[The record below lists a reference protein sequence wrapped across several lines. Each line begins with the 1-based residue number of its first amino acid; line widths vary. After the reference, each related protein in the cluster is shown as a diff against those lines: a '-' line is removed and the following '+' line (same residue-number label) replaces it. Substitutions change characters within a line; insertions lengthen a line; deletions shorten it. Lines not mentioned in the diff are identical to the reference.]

1 MVDALNRTITTYVHG
16 QFVKVEENATV
27 TDAVSLLHS
36 KKAETAIV
44 ITKDEKPIGIVTDTD
59 ILDKVVSKGEDSDFV
74 ILKSIMSSPI
84 ITISSSATVKQ
95 AIDLMRKNRIKR
107 LPVTTDKLTDKIGD
121 NNNQII
127 GIVTQET
134 LAYAVRSSVIERTF
148 RPYRTYRIMVVQGY
162 RPIIGNLGFLL
173 QFAGIFM
180 IVPAVLGAVLGETSS
195 AAGIFLSFAAMS
207 LTGFILNAYGEKTP
221 MNLRQTSIVMVL
233 SFVLLSLFGSLPF
246 MYVNPFLREGNIE
259 SINPLSLFIN
269 SFFESASGFTHTG
282 LSTIFHPE
290 DLPASF
296 VFYRAY
302 ILLIG
307 GLSFVYLIMAL
318 FYPQRKLA
326 AMKNMIEGAA
336 ILRLNQLIITITV
349 IFTVYS
355 VILILIIY
363 LLGGINLIYSAS
375 LIFAAITGGGFVPLS
390 TYLVVDNMTQ
400 LIPLIVGMIIS
411 ALPFAFHYGVFSKQ
425 VKARKV
431 GLEIFVFAMII
442 ISSIPIFVILES
454 HLGQQ
459 NWFASI
465 FHVISASTTTGFQF
479 LNLSEFSI
487 ESKVLLMLLMLIGGC
502 AFSTAGGIKIAR
514 LIFIFQKLFH
524 RENPSPK
531 DKNTASMINDHI
543 SRKSIAIPSITSTNI
558 QIHSQS
564 HDSGHHLL
572 HDKTFREALLVI
584 ALFVVL
590 SFVSGIAIK
599 FLTNSS
605 LIDALFESVS
615 ASTNTGLSIGI
626 TNVELDSVSKSI
638 LITNMIM
645 GRFEIITV
653 LYIFSNFLRRWHY
666 PKVKNV

>member
-1 MVDALNRTITTYVHG
+1 MVDTLNRTITTYVHG

-44 ITKDEKPIGIVTDTD
+44 ITKNEKPIGIVTDTD

-74 ILKSIMSSPI
+74 NLKTIMSSPI

-95 AIDLMRKNRIKR
+95 AIDLMRINRIKR
-107 LPVTTDKLTDKIGD
+107 LPVTADKIGD
-121 NNNQII
+121 NNNDKII
-127 GIVTQET
+127 GIVTQES
-134 LAYAVRSSVIERTF
+134 LAYAIRGSVIERTF

-162 RPIIGNLGFLL
+162 KPIIGNLGFLL

-195 AAGIFLSFAAMS
+195 AAGIFLSFAGMS

-246 MYVNPFLREGNIE
+246 MYVNPFLREGNLE
-259 SINPLSLFIN
+259 SINPLSLFVN
-269 SFFESASGFTHTG
+269 GFFESASGFTTTG

-307 GLSFVYLIMAL
+307 GLSFVYLVMAL

-336 ILRLNQLIITITV
+336 ILKLNQLIITITV
-349 IFTVYS
+349 IFSLYS
-355 VILILIIY
+355 VILILITY

-375 LIFAAITGGGFVPLS
+375 LIFAAITGGGFVPHS
-390 TYLVVDNMTQ
+390 TYLTVNNETQ
-400 LIPLIVGMIIS
+400 LMPLIVGMIIS

-442 ISSIPIFVILES
+442 ISSIPIFVILEP
-454 HLGQQ
+454 HIGQQ
-459 NWFASI
+459 NWFASV
-465 FHVISASTTTGFQF
+465 FHVVSASTTTGFQF
-479 LNLSEFSI
+479 LNLSELSI
-487 ESKVLLMLLMLIGGC
+487 ESKILLMLLMFIGGC

-524 RENPSPK
+524 RGKPPTKE
-531 DKNTASMINDHI
+531 KNKSFMDNDHTT
-543 SRKSIAIPSITSTNI
+543 KKTTAIPSITSANM
-558 QIHSQS
+558 QIYSQS
-564 HDSGHHLL
+564 HDSNSNLKHQSRSLL
-572 HDKTFREALLVI
+572 SDKAFREALFII
-584 ALFVVL
+584 ALFFAL
-590 SFVSGIAIK
+590 SFVSGISIK
-599 FLTNSS
+599 YLANTSF
-605 LIDALFESVS
+605 IDAFFESVS

-645 GRFEIITV
+645 GRFEIITI
-653 LYIFSNFLRRWHY
+653 LYIFFNILRR
-666 PKVKNV
+666 

>member
-27 TDAVSLLHS
+27 TYAVNLLHS
-36 KKAETAIV
+36 RKAETAIV
-44 ITKDEKPIGIVTDTD
+44 ITKEGKPVGIVTDTD
-59 ILDKVVSKGEDSDFV
+59 ILDKVVSRGEDSDFV
-74 ILKSIMSSPI
+74 NLKSIMSSPI
-84 ITISSSATVKQ
+84 ITIPSSATVKQ
-95 AIDLMRKNRIKR
+95 ALDLMRKNKIKR
-107 LPVTTDKLTDKIGD
+107 LPVTAEKITEKVGHD
-121 NNNQII
+121 DISNGKII
-127 GIVTQET
+127 GIVTQES
-134 LAYAVRSSVIERTF
+134 LAYAVRGSVIERTF

-162 RPIIGNLGFLL
+162 KPIIGNLGFLL

-207 LTGFILNAYGEKTP
+207 LTGFVLNAYGEKTP

-246 MYVNPFLREGNIE
+246 MYVNPFLREGNLE
-259 SINPLSLFIN
+259 SINPLSLFVN
-269 SFFESASGFTHTG
+269 GLFESASGFTTTG

-307 GLSFVYLIMAL
+307 GLSFVYLVMAL

-336 ILRLNQLIITITV
+336 ILRLNQLIITITI
-349 IFTVYS
+349 IFTIYS
-355 VILILIIY
+355 VILILITY

-390 TYLVVDNMTQ
+390 TYVVVNNVTQ

-431 GLEIFVFAMII
+431 GLEIFAFAMIMI
-442 ISSIPIFVILES
+442 TSIPIFVILES

-459 NWFASI
+459 NWFASM
-465 FHVISASTTTGFQF
+465 FHVVSASTTTGFQF

-487 ESKVLLMLLMLIGGC
+487 ESKILLMLLMLIGGC

-524 RENPSPK
+524 REKPTTKENIS
-531 DKNTASMINDHI
+531 SMANEHI
-543 SRKSIAIPSITSTNI
+543 SRKTITIPSISSTNI

-564 HDSGHHLL
+564 HNPSRSLL
-572 HDKTFREALLVI
+572 SDKTFREALLVVV
-584 ALFVVL
+584 LFVAL
-590 SFVSGIAIK
+590 SFVSGLSIK
-599 FLTNSS
+599 YLTNTSF
-605 LIDALFESVS
+605 IDAFFESVS
-615 ASTNTGLSIGI
+615 ASTNTGLSTGI
-626 TNVELDSVSKSI
+626 TNVELDSISKSI

-645 GRFEIITV
+645 GRFEIIAI
-653 LYIFSNFLRRWHY
+653 LYVFFNFLRR
-666 PKVKNV
+666 

>member
-27 TDAVSLLHS
+27 TYAVNLLHS
-36 KKAETAIV
+36 RKAETAIV
-44 ITKDEKPIGIVTDTD
+44 ITKEGKPVGIVTDTD
-59 ILDKVVSKGEDSDFV
+59 ILDKVVSRGEDSDFV
-74 ILKSIMSSPI
+74 NLKSIMSSPI
-84 ITISSSATVKQ
+84 ITIPSSATVKQ
-95 AIDLMRKNRIKR
+95 ALDLMRKNKIKR
-107 LPVTTDKLTDKIGD
+107 LPVTAEKITEKVGHD
-121 NNNQII
+121 DINNGKII
-127 GIVTQET
+127 GIVTQEL
-134 LAYAVRSSVIERTF
+134 LAYAVRGSVIERTF

-162 RPIIGNLGFLL
+162 KPIIGNLGFLL

-207 LTGFILNAYGEKTP
+207 LTGFVLNAYGEKTP

-246 MYVNPFLREGNIE
+246 MYVNPFLREGNLE
-259 SINPLSLFIN
+259 SINPLSLFVN
-269 SFFESASGFTHTG
+269 GFFESASGFTTTG

-307 GLSFVYLIMAL
+307 GLSFVYLVMAL

-336 ILRLNQLIITITV
+336 ILRLNQLIITITI

-355 VILILIIY
+355 VILILITY

-390 TYLVVDNMTQ
+390 TYVVVNNVTQ

-431 GLEIFVFAMII
+431 GLEIFAFAMIMI
-442 ISSIPIFVILES
+442 TSIPIFVILES

-465 FHVISASTTTGFQF
+465 FHVVSASTTTGFQF

-487 ESKVLLMLLMLIGGC
+487 ETKILLMLLMLIGGC

-524 RENPSPK
+524 REKPTTKENIS
-531 DKNTASMINDHI
+531 SMANEHI
-543 SRKSIAIPSITSTNI
+543 SRKTITIPSILSTNI
-558 QIHSQS
+558 QIHRQS
-564 HDSGHHLL
+564 HNPSRSLL
-572 HDKTFREALLVI
+572 SDKTFREALLVVV
-584 ALFVVL
+584 LFVAL
-590 SFVSGIAIK
+590 SFVSGLSIK
-599 FLTNSS
+599 YLTNTSF
-605 LIDALFESVS
+605 IDAFFESVS
-615 ASTNTGLSIGI
+615 ASTNTGLSTGI
-626 TNVELDSVSKSI
+626 TNVELDSISKSI

-645 GRFEIITV
+645 GRFEIIAI
-653 LYIFSNFLRRWHY
+653 LYIFFNFLRR
-666 PKVKNV
+666 

>member
-44 ITKDEKPIGIVTDTD
+44 VTKEGKSIGIVTDTD
-59 ILDKVVSKGEDSDFV
+59 ILDKVVSRGDDSDFV
-74 ILKSIMSSPI
+74 KLKSIMSSPI
-84 ITISSSATVKQ
+84 ITISTSATVRQ
-95 AIDLMRKNRIKR
+95 AIDLMRINKIKR
-107 LPVTTDKLTDKIGD
+107 LPVTDKITNEIGNY
-121 NNNQII
+121 NNNSKII
-127 GIVTQET
+127 GIVTQES
-134 LAYAVRSSVIERTF
+134 LAYAVRGSVIEKTF

-162 RPIIGNLGFLL
+162 KPIIGNLGFLL

-207 LTGFILNAYGEKTP
+207 FTGFVLNAYGEKTP

-246 MYVNPFLREGNIE
+246 MYVNPFLREGNLE
-259 SINPLSLFIN
+259 SIDPLSLFVDG
-269 SFFESASGFTHTG
+269 FFESTSGFTTTG
-282 LSTIFHPE
+282 ISTIFHPE

-307 GLSFVYLIMAL
+307 GLSFVYLVMAL

-349 IFTVYS
+349 IFTVYAT
-355 VILILIIY
+355 ILILIIY
-363 LLGGINLIYSAS
+363 LLGGISLIYSAS
-375 LIFAAITGGGFVPLS
+375 LIFAAITGGGFVPQS
-390 TYLVVDNMTQ
+390 TYLTVNNVAQ
-400 LIPLIVGMIIS
+400 LVPLIVGMIIS

-431 GLEIFVFAMII
+431 GLEIFIYAMIMI
-442 ISSIPIFVILES
+442 TSIPILVAIES
-454 HLGQQ
+454 HLGQS
-459 NWFASI
+459 NWSAST
-465 FHVISASTTTGFQF
+465 FHVVSASTTTGFQF
-479 LNLSEFSI
+479 LNLSEFTI
-487 ESKVLLMLLMLIGGC
+487 ESKLLLILLMLIGGC

-524 RENPSPK
+524 REEPPPK
-531 DKNTASMINDHI
+531 EKYMASMINDHT
-543 SRKSIAIPSITSTNI
+543 SRKTIALPSITSTNI
-558 QIHSQS
+558 QIHSRS
-564 HDSGHHLL
+564 HETSHHLL

-584 ALFVVL
+584 VLFVAL
-590 SFVSGIAIK
+590 SFVSGISIK
-599 FLTNSS
+599 YLTNSS
-605 LIDALFESVS
+605 FIDAFFESVS

-645 GRFEIITV
+645 GRFEIITIP
-653 LYIFSNFLRRWHY
+653 YIFINFLRR
-666 PKVKNV
+666 

>member
-44 ITKDEKPIGIVTDTD
+44 VTKEGKPIGIVTDTD
-59 ILDKVVSKGEDSDFV
+59 ILDKVVSRGDDSDFV
-74 ILKSIMSSPI
+74 KLKSIMSSPI
-84 ITISSSATVKQ
+84 IAISTSATVRQ
-95 AIDLMRKNRIKR
+95 AIDLMRINKIKR
-107 LPVTTDKLTDKIGD
+107 LPVTDKITNKIGD
-121 NNNQII
+121 DNNSKII
-127 GIVTQET
+127 GIVTQES
-134 LAYAVRSSVIERTF
+134 LAYAVRGSVIEKTF

-162 RPIIGNLGFLL
+162 KPIIGNLGFLL
-173 QFAGIFM
+173 QFAGILI

-195 AAGIFLSFAAMS
+195 AAGIFLSFGAMTF
-207 LTGFILNAYGEKTP
+207 TGFVLNAYGEKTP

-259 SINPLSLFIN
+259 SINPLSLFVN
-269 SFFESASGFTHTG
+269 GFFESASGFTTTG

-307 GLSFVYLIMAL
+307 GLSFVYLVMAL

-336 ILRLNQLIITITV
+336 ILRLNQLIITITI

-355 VILILIIY
+355 VILILITY

-390 TYLVVDNMTQ
+390 TYLVVDNITQ
-400 LIPLIVGMIIS
+400 LMPLIVGMIIS

-431 GLEIFVFAMII
+431 SLEIFVFAMII
-442 ISSIPIFVILES
+442 ISSIPIFVVLE
-454 HLGQQ
+454 QQ
-459 NWFASI
+459 SWFASA
-465 FHVISASTTTGFQF
+465 FHVISATTTTGFQF
-479 LNLSEFSI
+479 LNLSEFST
-487 ESKVLLMLLMLIGGC
+487 ESKTLLMLLMLIGGC

-514 LIFIFQKLFH
+514 LIFIFQKVFH
-524 RENPSPK
+524 RGKPTIKKKK
-531 DKNTASMINDHI
+531 DISSTVNNHI
-543 SRKSIAIPSITSTNI
+543 ARKTTTIPSITSSNI
-558 QIHSQS
+558 QIYGQL
-564 HDSGHHLL
+564 HDSNVKQKSRPLL
-572 HDKTFREALLVI
+572 SDKAFKE
-584 ALFVVL
+584 ALFVVALFVAL
-590 SFVSGIAIK
+590 SFVSGISIK
-599 FLTNSS
+599 YLTNTCF
-605 LIDALFESVS
+605 IDAFFESVS
-615 ASTNTGLSIGI
+615 ASTNTGLSTGI
-626 TNVELDSVSKSI
+626 TKLVRSIFRWLTMIQDKFYNIMYILYNV
-638 LITNMIM
+638 
-645 GRFEIITV
+645 
-653 LYIFSNFLRRWHY
+653 
-666 PKVKNV
+666 

>member
-1 MVDALNRTITTYVHG
+1 
-16 QFVKVEENATV
+16 
-27 TDAVSLLHS
+27 
-36 KKAETAIV
+36 
-44 ITKDEKPIGIVTDTD
+44 
-59 ILDKVVSKGEDSDFV
+59 
-74 ILKSIMSSPI
+74 
-84 ITISSSATVKQ
+84 
-95 AIDLMRKNRIKR
+95 
-107 LPVTTDKLTDKIGD
+107 
-121 NNNQII
+121 
-127 GIVTQET
+127 
-134 LAYAVRSSVIERTF
+134 
-148 RPYRTYRIMVVQGY
+148 
-162 RPIIGNLGFLL
+162 
-173 QFAGIFM
+173 
-180 IVPAVLGAVLGETSS
+180 
-195 AAGIFLSFAAMS
+195 
-207 LTGFILNAYGEKTP
+207 
-221 MNLRQTSIVMVL
+221 
-233 SFVLLSLFGSLPF
+233 LLSLFGSLPF
-246 MYVNPFLREGNIE
+246 MYVNPFLREGNLE
-259 SINPLSLFIN
+259 SINPLSLFVN
-269 SFFESASGFTHTG
+269 GFFESISGFTTTG

-307 GLSFVYLIMAL
+307 GLSFVYLVMAL

-336 ILRLNQLIITITV
+336 ILRLNQLIFTITV

-355 VILILIIY
+355 VILILITY
-363 LLGGINLIYSAS
+363 LLGGISLIYSAS

-425 VKARKV
+425 VRARKV

-487 ESKVLLMLLMLIGGC
+487 ESKILLMLLMLIGGC

-524 RENPSPK
+524 RERPLPK
-531 DKNTASMINDHI
+531 NRNTNSMTNDHTA
-543 SRKSIAIPSITSTNI
+543 RKTIAIPSITSTNI

-584 ALFVVL
+584 VLFVAL
-590 SFVSGIAIK
+590 SFISGISIK
-599 FLTNSS
+599 YLTNASF
-605 LIDALFESVS
+605 IDAFFESVS
-615 ASTNTGLSIGI
+615 ASTNTGLSTGI
-626 TNVELDSVSKSI
+626 TNVGLDPISKSI

-645 GRFEIITV
+645 GRFEIITI
-653 LYIFSNFLRRWHY
+653 LYIFFNFLRR
-666 PKVKNV
+666 

>member
-27 TDAVSLLHS
+27 TDAVSLLHA
-36 KKAETAIV
+36 KKAETTIV
-44 ITKDEKPIGIVTDTD
+44 ITKEEKPIGIVTDTD
-59 ILDKVVSKGEDSDFV
+59 ILDKVVSRGEDSDFV
-74 ILKSIMSSPI
+74 NLKSIMSSPI

-107 LPVTTDKLTDKIGD
+107 LPVTVDKIGD
-121 NNNQII
+121 NNNDKII

-162 RPIIGNLGFLL
+162 KPIIGNLGFLL

-207 LTGFILNAYGEKTP
+207 MTGFVLNAFGEKTP

-246 MYVNPFLREGNIE
+246 MYVNPFLREGNLE
-259 SINPLSLFIN
+259 SINPLSLFVN
-269 SFFESASGFTHTG
+269 GFFESASGFTTSG

-307 GLSFVYLIMAL
+307 GLSFVYLVMAL

-326 AMKNMIEGAA
+326 AMKNMIEGTA
-336 ILRLNQLIITITV
+336 ILKLNQLIITITV
-349 IFTVYS
+349 IFTFYS

-363 LLGGINLIYSAS
+363 LLGGIDLIYSAS
-375 LIFAAITGGGFVPLS
+375 LIFAAITGGGFVPQS
-390 TYLVVDNMTQ
+390 TYLAVNNVMQ
-400 LIPLIVGMIIS
+400 LMPLIVGMIIS
-411 ALPFAFHYGVFSKQ
+411 ALPFAFHYGVFSRQ

-431 GLEIFVFAMII
+431 GLEIFVFAMIM
-442 ISSIPIFVILES
+442 ISSIPIFVILEP

-465 FHVISASTTTGFQF
+465 FHVVSASTTTGFQF

-487 ESKVLLMLLMLIGGC
+487 ESKILLMLLMLIGGC
-502 AFSTAGGIKIAR
+502 AFSTASGIKIAR
-514 LIFIFQKLFH
+514 LVFIFQKIFH
-524 RENPSPK
+524 RGKSPTKENISYI
-531 DKNTASMINDHI
+531 SNDQI
-543 SRKSIAIPSITSTNI
+543 SRKTTTIPSIASANI
-558 QIHSQS
+558 QSHSQS
-564 HDSGHHLL
+564 HNLNSISNIKRKSHSLSS
-572 HDKTFREALLVI
+572 DKAFKEALLVI
-584 ALFVVL
+584 ALFFSL
-590 SFVSGIAIK
+590 SFVSGISIK
-599 FLTNSS
+599 YLTNTSF
-605 LIDALFESVS
+605 IDALFESVS

-645 GRFEIITV
+645 GRFEIITI
-653 LYIFSNFLRRWHY
+653 LYIFFNFLRR
-666 PKVKNV
+666 

>member
-27 TDAVSLLHS
+27 TYAVNLLHS
-36 KKAETAIV
+36 RKAETAIV
-44 ITKDEKPIGIVTDTD
+44 ITKEGKPVGIVTDTD
-59 ILDKVVSKGEDSDFV
+59 ILDKVVSRGEDSDFV
-74 ILKSIMSSPI
+74 NLKSIMSSPI
-84 ITISSSATVKQ
+84 ITIPSSATVKQ
-95 AIDLMRKNRIKR
+95 ALDLMRKNKIKR
-107 LPVTTDKLTDKIGD
+107 LPVTAEKITEKVGHD
-121 NNNQII
+121 DISNGKII
-127 GIVTQET
+127 GIVTQES
-134 LAYAVRSSVIERTF
+134 LAYAVRGSVIERTF

-162 RPIIGNLGFLL
+162 KPIIGNLGFLL

-207 LTGFILNAYGEKTP
+207 LTGFVLNAYGEKTP

-246 MYVNPFLREGNIE
+246 MYVNPFLREGNLE
-259 SINPLSLFIN
+259 SINPLSLFVN
-269 SFFESASGFTHTG
+269 GLFESASGFTTTG

-307 GLSFVYLIMAL
+307 GLSFVYLVMAL

-336 ILRLNQLIITITV
+336 ILRLNQLIITITI

-355 VILILIIY
+355 VILILITY

-390 TYLVVDNMTQ
+390 TYVVVNNVTL

-431 GLEIFVFAMII
+431 GLEIFAFAMIMI
-442 ISSIPIFVILES
+442 TSIPIFVILES

-459 NWFASI
+459 NWFASM
-465 FHVISASTTTGFQF
+465 FHVVSASTTTGFQF

-487 ESKVLLMLLMLIGGC
+487 ESKILLMLLMLIGGC

-524 RENPSPK
+524 REKPTTKENIS
-531 DKNTASMINDHI
+531 SMANEHI
-543 SRKSIAIPSITSTNI
+543 SRKTITIPSISSTNI

-564 HDSGHHLL
+564 HNPSRSLL
-572 HDKTFREALLVI
+572 SDKTFREALLVVV
-584 ALFVVL
+584 LFVAL
-590 SFVSGIAIK
+590 SFVSGLSIK
-599 FLTNSS
+599 YLTNTSF
-605 LIDALFESVS
+605 IDAFFESVS
-615 ASTNTGLSIGI
+615 ASTNTGLSTGI
-626 TNVELDSVSKSI
+626 TNVELDSISKSI

-645 GRFEIITV
+645 GRFEIIAI
-653 LYIFSNFLRRWHY
+653 LYVFFNFLRR
-666 PKVKNV
+666 

>member
-27 TDAVSLLHS
+27 TYAVNLLHS
-36 KKAETAIV
+36 RKAETAIV
-44 ITKDEKPIGIVTDTD
+44 ITKEGKPVGIVTDTD
-59 ILDKVVSKGEDSDFV
+59 ILDKVVSRGEDSDFV
-74 ILKSIMSSPI
+74 NLKSIMSYPI
-84 ITISSSATVKQ
+84 ITIPSSATVKQ
-95 AIDLMRKNRIKR
+95 ALDLMRKNKIKR
-107 LPVTTDKLTDKIGD
+107 LPVTAEKITEKVGHD
-121 NNNQII
+121 DINNGKII
-127 GIVTQET
+127 GIVTQEL
-134 LAYAVRSSVIERTF
+134 LAYAVRGSVIEKTF
-148 RPYRTYRIMVVQGY
+148 RPYRTYRIMVEQGY
-162 RPIIGNLGFLL
+162 KPIIGNLGFLL

-180 IVPAVLGAVLGETSS
+180 IVPAALGAVLGETSS

-207 LTGFILNAYGEKTP
+207 LTGFVLNAYGEKTP

-246 MYVNPFLREGNIE
+246 MYVNPFLREGNLE
-259 SINPLSLFIN
+259 SINPLSLFVN
-269 SFFESASGFTHTG
+269 GFFESASGFTTTG

-307 GLSFVYLIMAL
+307 GLSFVYLVMAL

-336 ILRLNQLIITITV
+336 ILRLNQLIITITI

-355 VILILIIY
+355 VILILITY

-390 TYLVVDNMTQ
+390 TYVVVNNVTQ

-431 GLEIFVFAMII
+431 GLEIFAFAMIMI
-442 ISSIPIFVILES
+442 TSIPIFVILES

-465 FHVISASTTTGFQF
+465 FHVVSASTTTGFQF

-487 ESKVLLMLLMLIGGC
+487 ESKILLMLLMLIGGC

-524 RENPSPK
+524 REKPTTKENIS
-531 DKNTASMINDHI
+531 SMANEHI
-543 SRKSIAIPSITSTNI
+543 SRKTITIPSILSTNI
-558 QIHSQS
+558 QIHRQS
-564 HDSGHHLL
+564 HNPSRSLL
-572 HDKTFREALLVI
+572 SDKTFREAFHVVV
-584 ALFVVL
+584 LFVAL
-590 SFVSGIAIK
+590 SFVSGLSIK
-599 FLTNSS
+599 YLTNTSF
-605 LIDALFESVS
+605 IDAFFESVS
-615 ASTNTGLSIGI
+615 ASTNTGLSTGI
-626 TNVELDSVSKSI
+626 TNVELDSISKSI
-638 LITNMIM
+638 LIINMIM
-645 GRFEIITV
+645 GRFEIITIF
-653 LYIFSNFLRRWHY
+653 YIFFSFLRR
-666 PKVKNV
+666 

>member
-44 ITKDEKPIGIVTDTD
+44 VTKEGKPIGIVTDTD
-59 ILDKVVSKGEDSDFV
+59 ILDKVVSRGDDSDFV
-74 ILKSIMSSPI
+74 KLKSIMSSPI
-84 ITISSSATVKQ
+84 IAISTSATVRQ
-95 AIDLMRKNRIKR
+95 AIDLMRINKIKR
-107 LPVTTDKLTDKIGD
+107 LPVTDKITNKIGD
-121 NNNQII
+121 DNNSKII
-127 GIVTQET
+127 GIVTQES
-134 LAYAVRSSVIERTF
+134 LAYAVRGSVIEKTF

-162 RPIIGNLGFLL
+162 KPIIGNLGFLL
-173 QFAGIFM
+173 QFAGIL
-180 IVPAVLGAVLGETSS
+180 IIAPAVLGAVLGETSS
-195 AAGIFLSFAAMS
+195 AAGIFLSFGVMTF
-207 LTGFILNAYGEKTP
+207 TGFVLNAYGEKTP

-259 SINPLSLFIN
+259 SINPLSLFVN
-269 SFFESASGFTHTG
+269 GFFESASGFTTTG

-307 GLSFVYLIMAL
+307 GLSFVYLVMAL

-336 ILRLNQLIITITV
+336 ILRLNQLIITITI

-355 VILILIIY
+355 VILILITY

-390 TYLVVDNMTQ
+390 TYVVVENVTQ

-431 GLEIFVFAMII
+431 GLEIFAFAMIMI
-442 ISSIPIFVILES
+442 TSIPIFVILES

-465 FHVISASTTTGFQF
+465 FHVVSASTTTGFQF

-487 ESKVLLMLLMLIGGC
+487 ETKILLMLLMLIGGC

-524 RENPSPK
+524 REKPTTKENIS
-531 DKNTASMINDHI
+531 SMANEHI
-543 SRKSIAIPSITSTNI
+543 SRKTITIPSILSTNI
-558 QIHSQS
+558 QIHRQS
-564 HDSGHHLL
+564 HNPSRSLL
-572 HDKTFREALLVI
+572 SDKTFREALLVVV
-584 ALFVVL
+584 LFVAL
-590 SFVSGIAIK
+590 SFVSGLSIK
-599 FLTNSS
+599 YLTNTSF
-605 LIDALFESVS
+605 IDAFFESVS
-615 ASTNTGLSIGI
+615 ASTNTGLSTGI
-626 TNVELDSVSKSI
+626 TNVELDSISKSI

-645 GRFEIITV
+645 GRFEIIAI
-653 LYIFSNFLRRWHY
+653 LYIFFNILRR
-666 PKVKNV
+666 

>member
-1 MVDALNRTITTYVHG
+1 MVDALNRIITTYVHG
-16 QFVKVEENATV
+16 QFVKVEESATV

-44 ITKDEKPIGIVTDTD
+44 ITKEEKPIGIVTDTD
-59 ILDKVVSKGEDSDFV
+59 ILDKVVSRGEDSDFV
-74 ILKSIMSSPI
+74 NLKSIMSSPI

-107 LPVTTDKLTDKIGD
+107 LPVTVDKIGD
-121 NNNQII
+121 NNNNKII

-134 LAYAVRSSVIERTF
+134 LAYAVRGSVIERTF

-162 RPIIGNLGFLL
+162 KPIIGNLGFLL

-207 LTGFILNAYGEKTP
+207 MTGFVLNAFGEKTP

-246 MYVNPFLREGNIE
+246 MYVNPFLREGNLE
-259 SINPLSLFIN
+259 SINPLSLFVN
-269 SFFESASGFTHTG
+269 GFFESASGFTTSG

-307 GLSFVYLIMAL
+307 GLSFVYLVMAL

-336 ILRLNQLIITITV
+336 ILKLNQLIITITV
-349 IFTVYS
+349 IFTFYS

-363 LLGGINLIYSAS
+363 LLGGIDLIYSAS
-375 LIFAAITGGGFVPLS
+375 LIFAAITGGGFVPQS
-390 TYLVVDNMTQ
+390 TYLAVNNVMQ
-400 LIPLIVGMIIS
+400 LMPLIVGMIIS
-411 ALPFAFHYGVFSKQ
+411 ALPFAFHYGVFSRQ

-431 GLEIFVFAMII
+431 GLEIFVFAMIM
-442 ISSIPIFVILES
+442 ISSIPILVILEP

-465 FHVISASTTTGFQF
+465 FHVVSASTTTGFQF

-487 ESKVLLMLLMLIGGC
+487 ESKILLILLMLIGGC
-502 AFSTAGGIKIAR
+502 AFSTASGIKIAR
-514 LIFIFQKLFH
+514 LIFIFQKVFH
-524 RENPSPK
+524 RGSPPTIK
-531 DKNTASMINDHI
+531 KNTSSMGNDQV
-543 SRKSIAIPSITSTNI
+543 SRKTTTIPSIASANI
-558 QIHSQS
+558 QSHSQS
-564 HDSGHHLL
+564 HNLNSISNIKRKSYSLSS
-572 HDKTFREALLVI
+572 DKAFKEAILVI
-584 ALFVVL
+584 ALFFSL
-590 SFVSGIAIK
+590 SFVSGISIK
-599 FLTNSS
+599 YLTNTSF
-605 LIDALFESVS
+605 IDALFESVS

-645 GRFEIITV
+645 GRFEIITI
-653 LYIFSNFLRRWHY
+653 LYIFFNFLRR
-666 PKVKNV
+666 

>member
-27 TDAVSLLHS
+27 TDAVSLLQS
-36 KKAETAIV
+36 KKAETVIV
-44 ITKDEKPIGIVTDTD
+44 VTKEGKPIGIVTDTD
-59 ILDKVVSKGEDSDFV
+59 ILDKVVSRGDDSDFV
-74 ILKSIMSSPI
+74 NLKSIMSSPI
-84 ITISSSATVKQ
+84 ITISSYATVRQ
-95 AIDLMRKNRIKR
+95 AIDLMRINKIKR
-107 LPVTTDKLTDKIGD
+107 LPVTTDKIGD
-121 NNNQII
+121 DISNGKII
-127 GIVTQET
+127 GIVTQES
-134 LAYAVRSSVIERTF
+134 LAYAVRGSVIEKTF

-162 RPIIGNLGFLL
+162 KPIIGNLGFLL

-195 AAGIFLSFAAMS
+195 AAGIFLSFAGMS

-233 SFVLLSLFGSLPF
+233 SFILLSLFGSLPF
-246 MYVNPFLREGNIE
+246 MYVNPFLREGNLE
-259 SINPLSLFIN
+259 SINPLSLFVN
-269 SFFESASGFTHTG
+269 GFFESISGFTTTG

-307 GLSFVYLIMAL
+307 GLSFVYLVMAL

-336 ILRLNQLIITITV
+336 ILRLNQLIFTITV

-355 VILILIIY
+355 VILILITY
-363 LLGGINLIYSAS
+363 LLGGISLIYSAS

-425 VKARKV
+425 VRARKV

-454 HLGQQ
+454 HLGRQ

-487 ESKVLLMLLMLIGGC
+487 ESKILLMLLMLIGGC
-502 AFSTAGGIKIAR
+502 AFSIAGGIKIAR
-514 LIFIFQKLFH
+514 LIFIFQKLLH
-524 RENPSPK
+524 REKPLPK
-531 DKNTASMINDHI
+531 DKNMTSMINDHVA
-543 SRKSIAIPSITSTNI
+543 RKTMAIPSITSTNI

-584 ALFVVL
+584 VLFVAL
-590 SFVSGIAIK
+590 SFISGISIQY
-599 FLTNSS
+599 LTNASF
-605 LIDALFESVS
+605 IDAFFESVS
-615 ASTNTGLSIGI
+615 ASTNTGLSTGI
-626 TNVELDSVSKSI
+626 TNVGLDPISKSI

-645 GRFEIITV
+645 GRFEIITI
-653 LYIFSNFLRRWHY
+653 LYIFSNFLRR
-666 PKVKNV
+666 

>member
-27 TDAVSLLHS
+27 TDAVGLLHS

-74 ILKSIMSSPI
+74 NLKSIMSSPI

-107 LPVTTDKLTDKIGD
+107 LPVTVDKIGD
-121 NNNQII
+121 NNNNKII

-134 LAYAVRSSVIERTF
+134 LAYAVRGSVIERTF
-148 RPYRTYRIMVVQGY
+148 RPYRNYRIMVVQGY
-162 RPIIGNLGFLL
+162 KPIIGNLGFLL

-207 LTGFILNAYGEKTP
+207 MTGFVLNAFGEKTP

-246 MYVNPFLREGNIE
+246 MYVNPFLREGNLE
-259 SINPLSLFIN
+259 SINPLSLFVN
-269 SFFESASGFTHTG
+269 GFFESASGFTTSG

-307 GLSFVYLIMAL
+307 GLSFVYLVMAL

-336 ILRLNQLIITITV
+336 ILKLNQLIITITV
-349 IFTVYS
+349 IFTFYS

-363 LLGGINLIYSAS
+363 LLGGIDLIYSAS
-375 LIFAAITGGGFVPLS
+375 LIFAAITGGGFVPQS
-390 TYLVVDNMTQ
+390 TYLAVNNVMQ
-400 LIPLIVGMIIS
+400 LMPLIVGMIIS
-411 ALPFAFHYGVFSKQ
+411 ALPFAFHYGVFSRQ

-431 GLEIFVFAMII
+431 GLEIFVFAMIM
-442 ISSIPIFVILES
+442 ISSIPILVILEP

-465 FHVISASTTTGFQF
+465 FHVVSASTTTGFQF

-487 ESKVLLMLLMLIGGC
+487 ESKILLILLMLIGGC
-502 AFSTAGGIKIAR
+502 AFSTASGIKIAR
-514 LIFIFQKLFH
+514 LIFIFQKVFQ
-524 RENPSPK
+524 RGSPPTIK
-531 DKNTASMINDHI
+531 KNTSSMGNDQV
-543 SRKSIAIPSITSTNI
+543 SRKTTTIPSIASANI
-558 QIHSQS
+558 QSHSQS
-564 HDSGHHLL
+564 Q
-572 HDKTFREALLVI
+572 
-584 ALFVVL
+584 
-590 SFVSGIAIK
+590 
-599 FLTNSS
+599 
-605 LIDALFESVS
+605 
-615 ASTNTGLSIGI
+615 
-626 TNVELDSVSKSI
+626 
-638 LITNMIM
+638 
-645 GRFEIITV
+645 
-653 LYIFSNFLRRWHY
+653 
-666 PKVKNV
+666 

>member
-1 MVDALNRTITTYVHG
+1 MIDALNRTITTYVHG

-44 ITKDEKPIGIVTDTD
+44 VTKEGKPIGIVTDTD
-59 ILDKVVSKGEDSDFV
+59 ILDKVVSRGDDSDFV
-74 ILKSIMSSPI
+74 KLKSIMSSPI
-84 ITISSSATVKQ
+84 IAISTSATVRQ
-95 AIDLMRKNRIKR
+95 AIDLMRINKIKR
-107 LPVTTDKLTDKIGD
+107 LPVTDKITNKIGD
-121 NNNQII
+121 DNNSKII
-127 GIVTQET
+127 GIVTQES
-134 LAYAVRSSVIERTF
+134 LAYAVRGSVIEKTF

-162 RPIIGNLGFLL
+162 KPIIGNLGFLL

-195 AAGIFLSFAAMS
+195 AAGIFLSFAGMS

-259 SINPLSLFIN
+259 SINPLSLFVN
-269 SFFESASGFTHTG
+269 GFFESASGFTTTG

-390 TYLVVDNMTQ
+390 TYLVVDNITQ
-400 LIPLIVGMIIS
+400 LMPLIVGMIIS

-431 GLEIFVFAMII
+431 SLEIFVFAMII
-442 ISSIPIFVILES
+442 ISSIPIFVV
-454 HLGQQ
+454 LGQQ
-459 NWFASI
+459 SWFASA
-465 FHVISASTTTGFQF
+465 FHVISATTTTGFQF
-479 LNLSEFSI
+479 LNLSEFST
-487 ESKVLLMLLMLIGGC
+487 ESKTLLMLLMLIGGC

-514 LIFIFQKLFH
+514 LIFIFQKVFH
-524 RENPSPK
+524 RGKPTIKKKK
-531 DKNTASMINDHI
+531 DISSTVNNHI
-543 SRKSIAIPSITSTNI
+543 ARKTTTIPSITSSNI
-558 QIHSQS
+558 QIYGQL
-564 HDSGHHLL
+564 HDSNVKQKSRPLL
-572 HDKTFREALLVI
+572 SDKAFKE
-584 ALFVVL
+584 ALFVVALFVAL
-590 SFVSGIAIK
+590 SFVSGISIK
-599 FLTNSS
+599 YLTNTCF
-605 LIDALFESVS
+605 IDAFFESVS
-615 ASTNTGLSIGI
+615 ASTNTGLSTGI
-626 TNVELDSVSKSI
+626 TNVELDSISKSI
-638 LITNMIM
+638 LIINMIM
-645 GRFEIITV
+645 GRFEIITIF
-653 LYIFSNFLRRWHY
+653 YIFFNILRR
-666 PKVKNV
+666 

>member
-1 MVDALNRTITTYVHG
+1 
-16 QFVKVEENATV
+16 
-27 TDAVSLLHS
+27 
-36 KKAETAIV
+36 V
-44 ITKDEKPIGIVTDTD
+44 ITKNEKPIGIVTDTD
-59 ILDKVVSKGEDSDFV
+59 ILDKVVSRGEDSDFV
-74 ILKSIMSSPI
+74 TLKTIMSSPI

-107 LPVTTDKLTDKIGD
+107 LPVTVDKIGD
-121 NNNQII
+121 NNNNKII

-134 LAYAVRSSVIERTF
+134 LAYAVRGSVIERTF

-162 RPIIGNLGFLL
+162 KPIIGNLGFLL

-207 LTGFILNAYGEKTP
+207 MTGFVLNAFGEKTP

-246 MYVNPFLREGNIE
+246 MYVNPFLREGNLE
-259 SINPLSLFIN
+259 SINPLSLFVN
-269 SFFESASGFTHTG
+269 GFFESASGFTTSG

-307 GLSFVYLIMAL
+307 GLSFVYLVMAL

-336 ILRLNQLIITITV
+336 ILKLNQLIITITV
-349 IFTVYS
+349 IFTFYS

-363 LLGGINLIYSAS
+363 LLGGIDLIYSAS
-375 LIFAAITGGGFVPLS
+375 LIFAAITGGGFVPQS
-390 TYLVVDNMTQ
+390 TYLAVNNVMQ
-400 LIPLIVGMIIS
+400 LMPLIVGMIIS
-411 ALPFAFHYGVFSKQ
+411 ALPFAFHYGVFSRQ

-431 GLEIFVFAMII
+431 GLEIFVFAMIM
-442 ISSIPIFVILES
+442 ISSIPILVILEP

-465 FHVISASTTTGFQF
+465 FHVVSASTTTGFQF

-487 ESKVLLMLLMLIGGC
+487 ESKILLILLMLIGGC
-502 AFSTAGGIKIAR
+502 AFSTASGIKIAR
-514 LIFIFQKLFH
+514 LIFIFQKVFH
-524 RENPSPK
+524 RGSPPTIK
-531 DKNTASMINDHI
+531 KNTSSMGNDQV
-543 SRKSIAIPSITSTNI
+543 SRKTTTIPSIASANI
-558 QIHSQS
+558 QSHSQS
-564 HDSGHHLL
+564 HNLNSISNIKRKSYSLSS
-572 HDKTFREALLVI
+572 DKAFKEAILVI
-584 ALFVVL
+584 ALFFSL
-590 SFVSGIAIK
+590 SFVSGISIK
-599 FLTNSS
+599 YLTNTSF
-605 LIDALFESVS
+605 IDALFESVS

-645 GRFEIITV
+645 GRFEIITI
-653 LYIFSNFLRRWHY
+653 LYIFFNFLRR
-666 PKVKNV
+666 

>member
-36 KKAETAIV
+36 KKAETVIV
-44 ITKDEKPIGIVTDTD
+44 ITKNEKPIGIVTDTD

-74 ILKSIMSSPI
+74 ILKTIMSSPI

-95 AIDLMRKNRIKR
+95 AIDSMRKNRIKR
-107 LPVTTDKLTDKIGD
+107 LPVTVDKIGD
-121 NNNQII
+121 NNNKII

-134 LAYAVRSSVIERTF
+134 LAYAVRGSVIERTF

-162 RPIIGNLGFLL
+162 KPIIGNLGFLL

-207 LTGFILNAYGEKTP
+207 MTGFVLNAFGEKTP

-246 MYVNPFLREGNIE
+246 MYVNPFLREGNLE
-259 SINPLSLFIN
+259 SINPLSLFVN
-269 SFFESASGFTHTG
+269 GFFESASGFTTSG

-307 GLSFVYLIMAL
+307 GLSFVYLVMAL

-336 ILRLNQLIITITV
+336 ILKLNQLIITITV
-349 IFTVYS
+349 IFTFYS

-363 LLGGINLIYSAS
+363 LLGGIDLIYSAS
-375 LIFAAITGGGFVPLS
+375 LIFAAITGGGFVPQS
-390 TYLVVDNMTQ
+390 TYLAVNNVMQ
-400 LIPLIVGMIIS
+400 LMPLIVGMIIS
-411 ALPFAFHYGVFSKQ
+411 ALPFAFHYGVFSRQ
-425 VKARKV
+425 VRARKV
-431 GLEIFVFAMII
+431 GLEIFVFAMIM
-442 ISSIPIFVILES
+442 ISSIPIFVILEPN
-454 HLGQQ
+454 LGQQ

-465 FHVISASTTTGFQF
+465 FHVVSASTTTGFQF

-487 ESKVLLMLLMLIGGC
+487 ESKILLMLLMLIGGC
-502 AFSTAGGIKIAR
+502 AFSTASGIKIAR
-514 LIFIFQKLFH
+514 LIFIFQKVVH
-524 RENPSPK
+524 RGSPPTIK
-531 DKNTASMINDHI
+531 KNTSSMGNDQI
-543 SRKSIAIPSITSTNI
+543 SRKTTTIPSIASANI
-558 QIHSQS
+558 QSHSQS
-564 HDSGHHLL
+564 HNLNSISNIKRKSHSLSS
-572 HDKTFREALLVI
+572 DKAFKEALLVI
-584 ALFVVL
+584 ALFFSL
-590 SFVSGIAIK
+590 SFVSGISIK
-599 FLTNSS
+599 YLTNTSF
-605 LIDALFESVS
+605 IDALFESVS

-645 GRFEIITV
+645 GRFEIITI
-653 LYIFSNFLRRWHY
+653 LYIFFNFLRR
-666 PKVKNV
+666 

>member
-74 ILKSIMSSPI
+74 NLKSIMSSPI

-107 LPVTTDKLTDKIGD
+107 LPVTVDKIGD
-121 NNNQII
+121 NNNKII

-134 LAYAVRSSVIERTF
+134 LAYAVRGSVIERTF

-162 RPIIGNLGFLL
+162 KPIIGNLGFLL

-207 LTGFILNAYGEKTP
+207 MTGFVLNAFGEKTP

-246 MYVNPFLREGNIE
+246 MYVNPFLREGNLE
-259 SINPLSLFIN
+259 SINPLSLFVN
-269 SFFESASGFTHTG
+269 GFFESASGFTTSG

-307 GLSFVYLIMAL
+307 GLSFVYLVMAL

-336 ILRLNQLIITITV
+336 ILKLNQLIITITV
-349 IFTVYS
+349 IFTFYS

-363 LLGGINLIYSAS
+363 LLGGIDLIYSAS
-375 LIFAAITGGGFVPLS
+375 LIFAAITGGGFVPQS
-390 TYLVVDNMTQ
+390 TYLAVNNVMQ
-400 LIPLIVGMIIS
+400 LMPLIVGMIIS
-411 ALPFAFHYGVFSKQ
+411 ALPFAFHYGVFSRQ

-431 GLEIFVFAMII
+431 GLEIFVFAMIM
-442 ISSIPIFVILES
+442 ISSIPILVILEP

-465 FHVISASTTTGFQF
+465 FHVVSASTTTGFQF

-487 ESKVLLMLLMLIGGC
+487 ESKILLILLMLIGGC
-502 AFSTAGGIKIAR
+502 AFSTASGIKIAR
-514 LIFIFQKLFH
+514 LIFIFQKVFQ
-524 RENPSPK
+524 RGSPPTIK
-531 DKNTASMINDHI
+531 KNTSSMGNDQV
-543 SRKSIAIPSITSTNI
+543 SRKTTTIPSIASANI
-558 QIHSQS
+558 QSHSQS
-564 HDSGHHLL
+564 HNLNSISNIKRKSYSLSS
-572 HDKTFREALLVI
+572 DKAFKEAILVI
-584 ALFVVL
+584 ALFFSL
-590 SFVSGIAIK
+590 SFVSGISIK
-599 FLTNSS
+599 YLTNTSF
-605 LIDALFESVS
+605 IDALFESVS

-645 GRFEIITV
+645 GRFEIITI
-653 LYIFSNFLRRWHY
+653 LYIFFNFLRR
-666 PKVKNV
+666 

>member
-1 MVDALNRTITTYVHG
+1 MADVLTRPITSYVHG
-16 QFVKVEENATV
+16 QFVQVEENTTV
-27 TDAVSLLHS
+27 TSAVNLLHS
-36 KKAETAIV
+36 KKAETVIV
-44 ITKDEKPIGIVTDTD
+44 ITKEEKPIGIVTDTD
-59 ILDKVVSKGEDSDFV
+59 ILDKVVSRGEDSDFV
-74 ILKSIMSSPI
+74 NLESIMSSPI
-84 ITISSSATVKQ
+84 ITIASSATVKQ
-95 AIDLMRKNRIKR
+95 AIDLMRINKIKR
-107 LPVTTDKLTDKIGD
+107 LPVTKDKTGND
-121 NNNQII
+121 NNNTII
-127 GIVTQET
+127 GIVTQES
-134 LAYAVRSSVIERTF
+134 LAYAVRGSVIERTF

-162 RPIIGNLGFLL
+162 KPIIGNLGFLL

-207 LTGFILNAYGEKTP
+207 MTGFVLNAFGEKTP

-246 MYVNPFLREGNIE
+246 MYVNPFLREGNLE
-259 SINPLSLFIN
+259 SINPLSLFVN
-269 SFFESASGFTHTG
+269 GFFESASGFTTSG

-307 GLSFVYLIMAL
+307 GLSFVYLVMAL

-336 ILRLNQLIITITV
+336 ILKLNQLIITITV
-349 IFTVYS
+349 IFTFYS

-363 LLGGINLIYSAS
+363 LLGGIDLIYSAS
-375 LIFAAITGGGFVPLS
+375 LIFAAITGGGFVPQS
-390 TYLVVDNMTQ
+390 TYLAVNNVMQ
-400 LIPLIVGMIIS
+400 LMPLIVGMIIS
-411 ALPFAFHYGVFSKQ
+411 ALPFAFHYGVFSRQ

-431 GLEIFVFAMII
+431 GLEIFVFAMIM
-442 ISSIPIFVILES
+442 ISSIPILVILEP

-465 FHVISASTTTGFQF
+465 FHVVSASTTTGFQF

-487 ESKVLLMLLMLIGGC
+487 ESKILLILLMLIGGC
-502 AFSTAGGIKIAR
+502 AFSTASGIKIAR
-514 LIFIFQKLFH
+514 LIFIFQKVFH
-524 RENPSPK
+524 RGSPPTIK
-531 DKNTASMINDHI
+531 KNTSSMGNDQV
-543 SRKSIAIPSITSTNI
+543 SRKTTTIPSIASANI
-558 QIHSQS
+558 QSHSQS
-564 HDSGHHLL
+564 HNLNSISNIKRKSYSLSS
-572 HDKTFREALLVI
+572 DKAFKEAILVI
-584 ALFVVL
+584 ALFFSL
-590 SFVSGIAIK
+590 SFVSGISIK
-599 FLTNSS
+599 YLTNTSF
-605 LIDALFESVS
+605 IDALFESVS

-645 GRFEIITV
+645 GRFEIITI
-653 LYIFSNFLRRWHY
+653 LYIFFNFLRR
-666 PKVKNV
+666 

>member
-1 MVDALNRTITTYVHG
+1 
-16 QFVKVEENATV
+16 
-27 TDAVSLLHS
+27 
-36 KKAETAIV
+36 
-44 ITKDEKPIGIVTDTD
+44 
-59 ILDKVVSKGEDSDFV
+59 
-74 ILKSIMSSPI
+74 MSSPI

-107 LPVTTDKLTDKIGD
+107 LPVTVDKIGD
-121 NNNQII
+121 NNNDKII

-134 LAYAVRSSVIERTF
+134 LAYAVSGSVIERTF

-162 RPIIGNLGFLL
+162 KPIIGNLGFLL

-207 LTGFILNAYGEKTP
+207 MTGFVLNTFGEKTP

-246 MYVNPFLREGNIE
+246 MYVNPFLREGNLE
-259 SINPLSLFIN
+259 SINPLSLFVN
-269 SFFESASGFTHTG
+269 GFFESVSGFTTSG

-307 GLSFVYLIMAL
+307 GLSFVYLVMAL

-336 ILRLNQLIITITV
+336 ILKLNQLIITITV
-349 IFTVYS
+349 IFTFYS

-363 LLGGINLIYSAS
+363 LLGGIDLIYSAS
-375 LIFAAITGGGFVPLS
+375 LIFAAITGGGFVPQS
-390 TYLVVDNMTQ
+390 TYLAVNNVMQ
-400 LIPLIVGMIIS
+400 LMPLIVGMIIS
-411 ALPFAFHYGVFSKQ
+411 ALPFAFHYGVFSRQ

-431 GLEIFVFAMII
+431 GLEIFVFAMIM
-442 ISSIPIFVILES
+442 ISSIPIFVILEP

-465 FHVISASTTTGFQF
+465 FHVVSASTTTGFQF

-487 ESKVLLMLLMLIGGC
+487 ESKILLMLLMLIGGC
-502 AFSTAGGIKIAR
+502 AFSTASGIKIAR
-514 LIFIFQKLFH
+514 LIFIFQKVVH
-524 RENPSPK
+524 RGSPPTIK
-531 DKNTASMINDHI
+531 KNTSSMGNDQI
-543 SRKSIAIPSITSTNI
+543 SRKTTTIPSITSANI
-558 QIHSQS
+558 QSHSQS
-564 HDSGHHLL
+564 HNLNSISDIKRKSHSLSS
-572 HDKTFREALLVI
+572 DKAFKEALLVI
-584 ALFVVL
+584 ALFFSL
-590 SFVSGIAIK
+590 SFVSGISIK
-599 FLTNSS
+599 YLTNTSF
-605 LIDALFESVS
+605 IDALFESVS

-645 GRFEIITV
+645 GRFEIITI
-653 LYIFSNFLRRWHY
+653 LYIFFNFLRR
-666 PKVKNV
+666 

>member
-27 TDAVSLLHS
+27 TYAVNLLHS
-36 KKAETAIV
+36 RKAETAIV
-44 ITKDEKPIGIVTDTD
+44 ITKEGKPVGIVTDTD
-59 ILDKVVSKGEDSDFV
+59 ILDKVVSRGEDSDFV
-74 ILKSIMSSPI
+74 NLKSIMSSPI
-84 ITISSSATVKQ
+84 ITIPSSATVKQ
-95 AIDLMRKNRIKR
+95 ALDLMRKNKIKR
-107 LPVTTDKLTDKIGD
+107 LPVTAEKITEKVGHD
-121 NNNQII
+121 DINNGKII
-127 GIVTQET
+127 GIVTQEL
-134 LAYAVRSSVIERTF
+134 LAYAVRGSVIERTF

-162 RPIIGNLGFLL
+162 KPIIGNLGFLL

-207 LTGFILNAYGEKTP
+207 LTGFVLNAYGEKTP

-246 MYVNPFLREGNIE
+246 MYVNPFLREGNLE
-259 SINPLSLFIN
+259 SINPLSLFVN
-269 SFFESASGFTHTG
+269 GFFESASGFTTTG

-307 GLSFVYLIMAL
+307 GLSFVYLVMAL

-336 ILRLNQLIITITV
+336 ILRLNQLIITITI

-355 VILILIIY
+355 VILILITY

-390 TYLVVDNMTQ
+390 TYVVVNNVTQ

-431 GLEIFVFAMII
+431 GLEIFAFAMIMI
-442 ISSIPIFVILES
+442 TSIPIFVILES

-465 FHVISASTTTGFQF
+465 FHVVSASTTTGFQF

-487 ESKVLLMLLMLIGGC
+487 ETKILLMLLMLIGGC

-524 RENPSPK
+524 REKPTTKENIS
-531 DKNTASMINDHI
+531 SMANEHI
-543 SRKSIAIPSITSTNI
+543 SRKTITIPSILSTNI
-558 QIHSQS
+558 QIHRQS
-564 HDSGHHLL
+564 HNPSRSLL
-572 HDKTFREALLVI
+572 SDKTFREALLV
-584 ALFVVL
+584 AVLFVAL
-590 SFVSGIAIK
+590 SFVSGLSIK
-599 FLTNSS
+599 YLTNTSF
-605 LIDALFESVS
+605 IDAFFESVS
-615 ASTNTGLSIGI
+615 ASTNTGLSTGI
-626 TNVELDSVSKSI
+626 TNVELDSISKSI

-645 GRFEIITV
+645 GRFEIIAI
-653 LYIFSNFLRRWHY
+653 LYIFFNFLRR
-666 PKVKNV
+666 

>member
-44 ITKDEKPIGIVTDTD
+44 VTKEGKPIGIVTDTD
-59 ILDKVVSKGEDSDFV
+59 ILDKVVSRGDDSDFV
-74 ILKSIMSSPI
+74 KLKSIMSSPI
-84 ITISSSATVKQ
+84 ITISTSATVRQ
-95 AIDLMRKNRIKR
+95 AIDLMRINKIKR
-107 LPVTTDKLTDKIGD
+107 LPVTDKITNKIGND
-121 NNNQII
+121 NNNSKII
-127 GIVTQET
+127 GIVTQES
-134 LAYAVRSSVIERTF
+134 LAYAVRGSVIEKTF

-162 RPIIGNLGFLL
+162 KPIIGNLGFLL

-207 LTGFILNAYGEKTP
+207 FTGFVLNAYGEKTP

-246 MYVNPFLREGNIE
+246 MYVNPFLREGNLE
-259 SINPLSLFIN
+259 SINPISLFIN
-269 SFFESASGFTHTG
+269 GFFESASGFTTTG

-307 GLSFVYLIMAL
+307 GLSFVYLVMAL

-336 ILRLNQLIITITV
+336 ILKLNQLIITITV
-349 IFTVYS
+349 IFSLYS

-363 LLGGINLIYSAS
+363 LLGGIDLIYSAS
-375 LIFAAITGGGFVPLS
+375 LIFAAITGGGFVPQS
-390 TYLVVDNMTQ
+390 TYLTVNNVTQ
-400 LIPLIVGMIIS
+400 LMPLIVGMIIS

-431 GLEIFVFAMII
+431 GQEIFVFAMIM
-442 ISSIPIFVILES
+442 ISSIPILVILEPNI
-454 HLGQQ
+454 GQP
-459 NWFASI
+459 NWSAPI
-465 FHVISASTTTGFQF
+465 FHVVSASTTTGFQF
-479 LNLSEFSI
+479 LNLSELSI
-487 ESKVLLMLLMLIGGC
+487 ESKILLVLLMLIGGC

-524 RENPSPK
+524 RGKPPTK
-531 DKNTASMINDHI
+531 DNDHI
-543 SRKSIAIPSITSTNI
+543 TKKTTAIPSITSANM
-558 QIHSQS
+558 QIYSQS
-564 HDSGHHLL
+564 HDSDSNLKHQSRPLL
-572 HDKTFREALLVI
+572 SDKAFREALFVI
-584 ALFVVL
+584 ALFFAL
-590 SFVSGIAIK
+590 SFVSGISIK
-599 FLTNSS
+599 YLTNTSF
-605 LIDALFESVS
+605 IDAFFESVS

-626 TNVELDSVSKSI
+626 TNVELDCVSKSI

-645 GRFEIITV
+645 GRFEIITI
-653 LYIFSNFLRRWHY
+653 LYIFFSFLRRR
-666 PKVKNV
+666 PSTV

>member
-27 TDAVSLLHS
+27 TYAVNLLHS
-36 KKAETAIV
+36 RKAETAIV
-44 ITKDEKPIGIVTDTD
+44 ITKEGKPVGIVTDTD
-59 ILDKVVSKGEDSDFV
+59 ILDKVVSRGEDSDFV
-74 ILKSIMSSPI
+74 NLKSIMSSPI
-84 ITISSSATVKQ
+84 ITIPSSATVKQ
-95 AIDLMRKNRIKR
+95 ALDLMRKNKIKR
-107 LPVTTDKLTDKIGD
+107 LPVTAEKITEKVGHD
-121 NNNQII
+121 DISNGKII
-127 GIVTQET
+127 GIVTQES
-134 LAYAVRSSVIERTF
+134 LAYAVRGSVIERTF

-162 RPIIGNLGFLL
+162 KPIIGNLGFLL

-207 LTGFILNAYGEKTP
+207 LTGFVLNAYGEKTP

-246 MYVNPFLREGNIE
+246 MYVNPFLREGNLE
-259 SINPLSLFIN
+259 SINPLSLFVN
-269 SFFESASGFTHTG
+269 GLFESASGFTTTG

-307 GLSFVYLIMAL
+307 GLSFVYLVMAL

-336 ILRLNQLIITITV
+336 ILRLNQLIITITI
-349 IFTVYS
+349 IFTIYS
-355 VILILIIY
+355 VILILITY

-390 TYLVVDNMTQ
+390 TYVVVNNVTL

-431 GLEIFVFAMII
+431 GLEIFAFAMIMI
-442 ISSIPIFVILES
+442 TSIPIFVILES

-459 NWFASI
+459 NWFASM
-465 FHVISASTTTGFQF
+465 FHVVSASTTTGFQF

-487 ESKVLLMLLMLIGGC
+487 ESKILLMLLMLIGGC

-524 RENPSPK
+524 REKPTTKENIS
-531 DKNTASMINDHI
+531 SMANEHI
-543 SRKSIAIPSITSTNI
+543 SRKTITIPSISSTNI

-564 HDSGHHLL
+564 HNPSRSLL
-572 HDKTFREALLVI
+572 SDKTFREALLVVV
-584 ALFVVL
+584 LFVAL
-590 SFVSGIAIK
+590 SFVSGLSIK
-599 FLTNSS
+599 YLTNTSF
-605 LIDALFESVS
+605 IDAFFESVS
-615 ASTNTGLSIGI
+615 ASTNTGLSTGI
-626 TNVELDSVSKSI
+626 TNVELDSISKSI

-645 GRFEIITV
+645 GRFEIIAI
-653 LYIFSNFLRRWHY
+653 LYVFFNFLRR
-666 PKVKNV
+666 

>member
-27 TDAVSLLHS
+27 TYTVNLLHA

-44 ITKDEKPIGIVTDTD
+44 ITKEGKPIGIVTDTD
-59 ILDKVVSKGEDSDFV
+59 ILDKVVSRGEDSDFV
-74 ILKSIMSSPI
+74 NLKSIMSSPI
-84 ITISSSATVKQ
+84 ITISSSATVRQ
-95 AIDLMRKNRIKR
+95 ALDLMLKNRIKR
-107 LPVTTDKLTDKIGD
+107 LPVTADKIGD
-121 NNNQII
+121 DNNNKII
-127 GIVTQET
+127 GIVTQES
-134 LAYAVRSSVIERTF
+134 LAYAVRGSVIERTF

-162 RPIIGNLGFLL
+162 KPIIGNLGFLL

-207 LTGFILNAYGEKTP
+207 LTGFVLNAYGEKTP

-246 MYVNPFLREGNIE
+246 MYEGNLE
-259 SINPLSLFIN
+259 SINPVSLFVN
-269 SFFESASGFTHTG
+269 GFFESASGFTTTG

-307 GLSFVYLIMAL
+307 GLSFVYLVMAL

-336 ILRLNQLIITITV
+336 ILKLNQLIITITV

-355 VILILIIY
+355 IILILITY
-363 LLGGINLIYSAS
+363 LLGGINLIYSSS
-375 LIFAAITGGGFVPLS
+375 LVFAAITGGGFVPLS
-390 TYLVVDNMTQ
+390 TYVVVDNVTQ
-400 LIPLIVGMIIS
+400 LIPLVVGMIIS

-431 GLEIFVFAMII
+431 GLEISVFLMIMVA
-442 ISSIPIFVILES
+442 SIPIFVILES

-459 NWFASI
+459 NWFASV
-465 FHVISASTTTGFQF
+465 FHVVSASTTTGFQF

-487 ESKVLLMLLMLIGGC
+487 ESKILLMLLMLIGGC

-524 RENPSPK
+524 REKLSTK
-531 DKNTASMINDHI
+531 DKNMVSVTNDHI
-543 SRKSIAIPSITSTNI
+543 ARKTMAIPSITSTNI
-558 QIHSQS
+558 QIHGQS
-564 HDSGHHLL
+564 HNLSYSLL
-572 HDKTFREALLVI
+572 SDKTFREALLVVL
-584 ALFVVL
+584 LFVAL
-590 SFVSGIAIK
+590 PFVSGISIEYLANTS
-599 FLTNSS
+599 F
-605 LIDALFESVS
+605 IDAFFESVS
-615 ASTNTGLSIGI
+615 ASTNTGLSIGL
-626 TNVELDSVSKSI
+626 TNVELDSISKSI
-638 LITNMIM
+638 LIINMIM
-645 GRFEIITV
+645 GRFEIITI
-653 LYIFSNFLRRWHY
+653 LYIFFSFLRR
-666 PKVKNV
+666 